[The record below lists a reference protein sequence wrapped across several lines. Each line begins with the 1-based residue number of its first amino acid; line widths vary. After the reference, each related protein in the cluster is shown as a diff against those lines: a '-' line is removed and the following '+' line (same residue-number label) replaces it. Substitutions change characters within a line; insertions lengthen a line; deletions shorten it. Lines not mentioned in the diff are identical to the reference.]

1 LEFEER
7 ETPKAKF
14 SKSID
19 RLMPMMANYES
30 GGKAWKDEHV
40 PTARL
45 REINAIIKDG
55 CVSLCEL
62 SQEMIDDAI
71 VKGLCK

>member
-1 LEFEER
+1 
-7 ETPKAKF
+7 
-14 SKSID
+14 
-19 RLMPMMANYES
+19 MPMMANYES